1 MCNTKVH
8 KKTCLYVHMTWL
20 YCVDDGDEGVVESR
34 VQMTWII
41 SMEAASPP
49 ASLITVHASL
59 AL

>member
-1 MCNTKVH
+1 
-8 KKTCLYVHMTWL
+8 MTWL